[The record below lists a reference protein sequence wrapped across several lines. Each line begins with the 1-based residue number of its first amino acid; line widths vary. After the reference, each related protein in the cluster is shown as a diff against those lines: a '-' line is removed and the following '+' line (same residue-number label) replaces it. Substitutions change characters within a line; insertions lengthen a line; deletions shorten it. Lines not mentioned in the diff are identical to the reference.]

1 MNRFLFFTKSQRI
14 GVFLLLLVIVILQV
28 SYFFAD
34 FREENMPVQNATL
47 LRLNKEVDSLRK
59 VAQKNKKDT
68 IYPFNPNYLTD
79 YKAFTLGMTT
89 EQIDKL
95 LAFRKEGKFVNSA
108 EEFQKVTNVSD
119 EFLSKIAPY
128 FKFPEWV
135 TNRKSV
141 YYKNENETE
150 TTKNQPKIDINK
162 ASKEDFMKINGIGLV
177 FAERIIKYRE
187 KLQGFSDISQVAEIY
202 GIENQVVKRISERF
216 DVKTKPTIEKKNI
229 NVLNLY
235 ELAKIPYIKFEEA
248 KKIIALRSEVGNF
261 KNFDELLKISEFD
274 SEKIKKIQIYLFID

>member
-108 EEFQKVTNVSD
+108 EEFQKVTNVSN

-141 YYKNENETE
+141 DYKNENETG
-150 TTKNQPKIDINK
+150 TAKNQPKIDINK

>member
-1 MNRFLFFTKSQRI
+1 MNRFLFFTKNQRI
-14 GVFLLLLVIVILQV
+14 GIFLLLLLIVILQV
-28 SYFFAD
+28 SYFFVD

-68 IYPFNPNYLTD
+68 IFPFNPNYLTD

-141 YYKNENETE
+141 DYKNENETE

>member
-108 EEFQKVTNVSD
+108 EEFQKVTNVSN

-141 YYKNENETE
+141 DYKNENETE

>member
-28 SYFFAD
+28 SYFFVD
-34 FREENMPVQNATL
+34 FQKESPPTENSTL
-47 LRLNKEVDSLRK
+47 LRLNQELDSLRGL
-59 VAQKNKKDT
+59 ANNKKDT

-108 EEFQKVTNVSD
+108 EEFQKVTDVSD

-141 YYKNENETE
+141 DYKNENEGE
-150 TTKNQPKIDINK
+150 ITKNFSKIDINK
-162 ASKEDFMKINGIGLV
+162 ASKEDFMKINGIGTV

-187 KLQGFSDISQVAEIY
+187 KLQGFSDISQVSEIY

-248 KKIIALRSEVGNF
+248 KKIIALRSEVGSF

-274 SEKIKKIQIYLFID
+274 SEKIKKIQLYLFID